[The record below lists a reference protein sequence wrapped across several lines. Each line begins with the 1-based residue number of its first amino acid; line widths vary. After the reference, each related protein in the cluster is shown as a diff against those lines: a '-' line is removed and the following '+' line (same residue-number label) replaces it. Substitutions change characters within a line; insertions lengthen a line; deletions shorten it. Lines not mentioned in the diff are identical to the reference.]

1 MGRRKLKVRLLY
13 QRSSE
18 ANPLRDFNYKEA
30 FESLDIGRVKE
41 ELRKVMTNSKPW
53 WPADFGHYG
62 PLFVRLAWHSAGTYR
77 IKDGRRGANR
87 GFIRLW
93 PIYDWPDNTN
103 LDKAIRL
110 LWPVKRKFGASI
122 SWGDLIILAGNV
134 ALESMGFKTLGFAGG
149 RVDSYL
155 FEEDIYYEREAELFK
170 RELSLKNEKPE
181 ELPTAASTMGLI
193 YVNPEG
199 PKGKPDP
206 VESALEI
213 REAFRLMGMNDEE
226 TVALIA
232 GGHSF
237 GKCHGAGP
245 ISCLGEPPDEAPL
258 EEAGLGWRNRCGKGK
273 AEDTITSGFEL
284 AWTRTPIKW
293 SLDFLENLFEY
304 DWKLIKSP
312 AGLWQWVAEK
322 APEVIP
328 DAFDPNK
335 FHKPM
340 MLTTDLALRFDPIYK
355 EIAER
360 FLNSPKEFEDAFA
373 KAWFKLTHR
382 DLGPERRYLWKEKP
396 STLFVWQEP
405 LPEPKCRELLEK
417 EVEFLKEKIRSSD
430 VPLRDFLYT
439 AWSSASTYRDS
450 DKRGGANGGKIV
462 LPPMSE
468 WEVNEPER
476 LRGVIKELKRVK
488 GEFKTKFGK
497 EISLADLIVFA
508 GGVAV
513 EEGIKRAGFDFE
525 VPFTP
530 GRSDLQEEMV
540 DKETLSYLEPTVDG
554 FRSYLKERSGEFLP
568 EELFID
574 KAQQLTLTAWEMAVL
589 TAGLRA
595 LEGNFKNS
603 RLGVLTERP
612 GVLTNDFFVNLLD
625 PEVEWRRVNPDDDF
639 LYAGFDRKTGRE
651 LWRATRFDL
660 IFVADSELRA
670 VSEVYAF
677 EGSLE
682 KFVKDF
688 VKAWVKVM
696 ELDRF
701 EVSWR

>member
-13 QRSSE
+13 QRGGE
-18 ANPLRDFNYKEA
+18 QNPLKDFNYKEA
-30 FESLDIGRVKE
+30 FERLNIEEVKE
-41 ELRKVMTNSKPW
+41 ELFKVMTDSKAW

-87 GFIRLW
+87 GFIRIW
-93 PIYDWPDNTN
+93 PIYNWPDNTN

-110 LWPVKRKFGASI
+110 LWPVKKRFGPSI

-134 ALESMGFKTLGFAGG
+134 ALESMGFKTIGFAGG

-155 FEEDIYYEREAELFK
+155 FEEDIYYEKELQLFK
-170 RELSLKNEKPE
+170 QERSLKSEKPS

-213 REAFRLMGMNDEE
+213 REAFRLMGMDDEE

-245 ISCLGEPPDEAPL
+245 VSCLGEPPDEAPL
-258 EEAGLGWRNRCGKGK
+258 EEAGLGWKNSCGKGR

-284 AWTRTPIKW
+284 AWTKTPVKW
-293 SLDFLENLFEY
+293 SIDFLEHLFKY
-304 DWKLIKSP
+304 NWKLTKSP
-312 AGLWQWVAEK
+312 AGLWQWVAQD

-328 DAFDPNK
+328 DAFDPNRR
-335 FHKPM
+335 HRPM
-340 MLTTDLALRFDPIYK
+340 MLTTDLALRFDPVYR
-355 EIAER
+355 EIALKFLSNPER
-360 FLNSPKEFEDAFA
+360 FEEAFA

-382 DLGPERRYLWKEKP
+382 DLGPENRYLWKERP
-396 STLFVWQEP
+396 RELFVWQEP
-405 LPEPKCRELLEK
+405 LPPGSSTLSGEELQSLKREIK
-417 EVEFLKEKIRSSD
+417 ESGI
-430 VPLRDFLYT
+430 PLRDFLYT
-439 AWSSASTYRDS
+439 AWSAASTYRDS
-450 DKRGGANGGKIV
+450 DKRGGANGAKIA
-462 LPPMSE
+462 LEPQIS
-468 WEVNEPER
+468 WEVNEPET
-476 LRGVIKELKRVK
+476 VKRVAK
-488 GEFKTKFGK
+488 ALKKVADEFSNSTGK
-497 EISLADLIVFA
+497 RVSLADLIVLA
-508 GGVAV
+508 GNVAV
-513 EEGIKRAGFDFE
+513 EEGAKRAGLEVE

-530 GRSDLQEEMV
+530 GRADAEQHQV
-540 DKETLSYLEPTVDG
+540 DVETHRYLEPEADG
-554 FRSYLKERSGEFLP
+554 FRNYLKAKPKEFTP

-589 TAGLRA
+589 TAGLRV
-595 LEGNFKNS
+595 LGGNFKK
-603 RLGVLTERP
+603 RDYGVLTERP
-612 GVLTNDFFVNLLD
+612 GALTNDFFVNLLS
-625 PEVEWRRVNPDDDF
+625 PEVRWQKKSPENDF
-639 LYAGFDRKTGRE
+639 IYEGYSRETGKR
-651 LWRATRFDL
+651 LWEATRFDL

-670 VSEVYAF
+670 VSEVYGF

-682 KFVKDF
+682 KFVRDF
-688 VKAWVKVM
+688 VSSWVKVM

-701 EVSWR
+701 DVNWR